1 MTQLEETEKKLLA
14 LQGGPTKG
22 GEGDAAKA
30 LTDEQ
35 KAEVAKFTEDLLKTR
50 KALRQV
56 RHNLHKDIDSLRN
69 RLSFINIALVPIL
82 VTIAAAGLGM
92 ARVKR
97 RKNAVVANASRSRH
111 QPVRMVGCRRF
122 FLISGRL
129 RRTRVPL
136 FETGQ

>member
-14 LQGGPTKG
+14 LQGGPTES

-35 KAEVAKFTEDLLKTR
+35 KAEVDKFTEDLLTTR

-69 RLSFINIALVPIL
+69 RLSFMNIVLVPIL
-82 VTIAAAGLGM
+82 VTIAAAGLGI

-97 RKNAVVANASRSRH
+97 RKSAVAANA
-111 QPVRMVGCRRF
+111 
-122 FLISGRL
+122 
-129 RRTRVPL
+129 
-136 FETGQ
+136 